1 MDTNLTPAEP
11 PVEPQEQIQN
21 PPEVVPAHPGTFM
34 PPEQSGHKRLVTKKK
49 LIVGV
54 LILLVMVGA
63 GGGYFYNR
71 QQQTN
76 ARLARELTEK
86 QNAEAAKKLAE
97 EAKMKAEAEEAAKKA
112 EQTATPPKTSTKSPT
127 KTTTTTQTA
136 QKLGCGPEGSSGSG
150 TTTSYLGTNSYAETS
165 KMLAAIEFAGL
176 KSQVNAKQV
185 VVLTPNDYVF
195 ETTLTPTQLA
205 WMNQS
210 AENMKSVIGWH
221 VVTECITYN
230 GLNPTKDKAAGAT
243 VSLKTLN
250 GTITYTQTGYGK
262 FENAEIAIWDFF
274 TENGAVTFVT
284 GFVKPPQ
291 VP

>member
-1 MDTNLTPAEP
+1 MDTNQTPTEP
-11 PVEPQEQIQN
+11 PVEQQEQTPS
-21 PPEVVPAHPGTFM
+21 PPQVVPANPGTVM
-34 PPEQSGHKRLVTKKK
+34 PPEQPGHKRRVTKKN
-49 LIVGV
+49 LIISV
-54 LILLVMVGA
+54 LILLVLGGVA
-63 GGGYFYNR
+63 GGMFYNR

-76 ARLARELTEK
+76 ARLARELTDKKKAEE
-86 QNAEAAKKLAE
+86 EAARKLAE
-97 EAKMKAEAEEAAKKA
+97 EAQSKAEAEEAAKKA
-112 EQTATPPKTSTKSPT
+112 EQTVVTPKTTTPT
-127 KTTTTTQTA
+127 KTTTQAT
-136 QKLGCGPEGSSGSG
+136 QKLGCGPDGSSGSG
-150 TTTSYLGTNSYAETS
+150 TTTGYLGTNSYAETK

-176 KSQVNAKQV
+176 TSQVNGKQV

-195 ETTLTPTQLA
+195 ENKLTSTQLA

-210 AENMKSVIGWH
+210 AANMKSVIGWH
-221 VVTECITYN
+221 IVTECITYA

-243 VSLKTLN
+243 ITLKTLN